1 MSLKQLQLKATLSI
15 VVIFLSVLTLAA
27 VGVGWNSQSSAL
39 ALLASGNASADL
51 LKTLEGH
58 FQWSHY
64 IFVGLIA
71 LAIVLAMLAYVV
83 LSRTVLRPLK
93 QVGAHFEHIA
103 AGDLTQRIDVDS
115 ENEIGM
121 LYFALKRM
129 QDSLGRMVGTVRA
142 GMEEINAGSQQIV
155 TGNTALNGRTEKRSE
170 EHTSE
175 LQSLMRMSYAVFC

>member
-1 MSLKQLQLKATLSI
+1 
-15 VVIFLSVLTLAA
+15 
-27 VGVGWNSQSSAL
+27 
-39 ALLASGNASADL
+39 
-51 LKTLEGH
+51 
-58 FQWSHY
+58 
-64 IFVGLIA
+64 
-71 LAIVLAMLAYVV
+71 MLAYVV

-142 GMEEINAGSQQIV
+142 GMEEIHAGSQQIV
-155 TGNTALNGRTEKRSE
+155 TGNTDLSGRTEQRSE

>member
-1 MSLKQLQLKATLSI
+1 
-15 VVIFLSVLTLAA
+15 
-27 VGVGWNSQSSAL
+27 
-39 ALLASGNASADL
+39 
-51 LKTLEGH
+51 
-58 FQWSHY
+58 
-64 IFVGLIA
+64 
-71 LAIVLAMLAYVV
+71 MLAYVV

-142 GMEEINAGSQQIV
+142 GMEEIHSGSQQIV
-155 TGNTALNGRTEKRSE
+155 TGNTALSGRTEQQDAALQQTSDKIGRANVCTPIHNE
-170 EHTSE
+170 HVVPRLMHEHT
-175 LQSLMRMSYAVFC
+175 